1 MGSSDQL
8 NKFDVKILRNDLNQ
22 FKLVFKNISL
32 DERRITES
40 FETESSE
47 EIVISESYQ

>member
-8 NKFDVKILRNDLNQ
+8 NKFDVKILRNNLNQ
-22 FKLVFKNISL
+22 FKLVIKNI
-32 DERRITES
+32 DETRITES

-47 EIVISESYQ
+47 EIVTGESYQ